1 MARYTIR
8 EFTEVVGLGKDMDS
22 MMRSG
27 IILKMLCGLGLAR
40 EAGKKQGG
48 TGRPAVVYD
57 VQEPIVIPVG
67 LGRQV
72 LASRA
77 APQDPVAVQAPQ
89 ESVAV
94 QAPAQTGFYDDD
106 DED

>member
-22 MMRSG
+22 VMRSG
-27 IILKMLCGLGLAR
+27 IILKMLCGLGLAK

-57 VQEPIVIPVG
+57 VQEPIVIPTG

-72 LASRA
+72 LAQKTAVAIQSVPA
-77 APQDPVAVQAPQ
+77 VAVQ
-89 ESVAV
+89 SVPAV
-94 QAPAQTGFYDDD
+94 SGYYDDDD